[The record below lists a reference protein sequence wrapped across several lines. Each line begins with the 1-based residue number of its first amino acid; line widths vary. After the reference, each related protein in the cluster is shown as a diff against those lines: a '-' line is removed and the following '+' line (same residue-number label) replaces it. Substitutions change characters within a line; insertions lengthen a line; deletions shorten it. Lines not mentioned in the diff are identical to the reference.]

1 MSSNQDDDVAVI
13 ALWIIAIGVFILAI
27 EKTTRLNNN
36 NKPETLPVPV
46 PCPPSNQSEDQQLDD
61 IQKQLEQLKNGLT
74 QLKKIC
80 SPDESKNKD

>member
-1 MSSNQDDDVAVI
+1 MSSFPDDDVAVI

-27 EKTTRLNNN
+27 DKTTKLN
-36 NKPETLPVPV
+36 NKPETNLPAPV
-46 PCPPSNQSEDQQLDD
+46 PCPPCNNQSEDQQFDD

-80 SPDESKNKD
+80 KTDD